1 MKIPKKIKIGGQVFK
16 IQYVT
21 MENWGETHFDEKIIK
36 INKKLLDQPLDLFNT
51 LAHEMVHATFSVS
64 GCGFACF
71 GDDVNKEE
79 SVVRSIENIYLPAIL
94 SLLDH
99 KIV

>member
-1 MKIPKKIKIGGQVFK
+1 
-16 IQYVT
+16 

-36 INKKLLDQPLDLFNT
+36 INKLLLDQPKDLFYT
-51 LAHEMVHATFSVS
+51 LAHEMAHATLSVS

-71 GDDVNKEE
+71 GDNANKEE
-79 SVVRSIENIYLPAIL
+79 SVVRAIENIYLPAVL